1 MKHYVLQYLAPE
13 RLMIM
18 FKLFVYTC
26 LCINGYE
33 FITDDINAAKQLLTP
48 ESSLADIVNTF
59 AVTMDTIAWISLLVV
74 FELETWFLDDEV
86 LRKRRVKW
94 SLHIATALCYMVI
107 IYAFVGYAGKLIML
121 LDSVPYSL
129 GNPCELVNT
138 STVIITTL
146 DEYHD
151 ITQASCQALNPAAM
165 GQIVGQP
172 IVFENASYGDIK
184 ILAWVD
190 VINSATW
197 LLIVVLLQV
206 DIILQLKGMLTG
218 HIMRGPA
225 VFKAILYSTL
235 FIMAIV
241 WGIYGSFT
249 DFWDAVLW
257 LLGFLIIELNI
268 FNWNQEVEEEKAQQ
282 QAQGS

>member
-218 HIMRGPA
+218 HIMRVTA